1 MLTKMILDTKN
12 QLLKVKYKN
21 MMKEKDLREIEE
33 IIVLEVG
40 LMEPK
45 EEEELVTEEVVIE
58 VEEVVEEVEVEIEK
72 VEILS
77 NKKKVTIEE
86 ETTKTVDQ
94 RLKKTKDPMNKMN

>member
-1 MLTKMILDTKN
+1 MILDTKN